1 MKKRTICAA
10 LLLAML
16 TALPVAAQMPTAPQE
31 GPRAAPTARIESGAL
46 PVLDTTPK
54 LDVEAAT
61 NGYLAQVQGEART
74 RSDAYAEGGA
84 WLTLF
89 HLLYGLAI
97 AGVLMGLGLSARLRD
112 WAEERTHS
120 RTYQAMIYGAIMVTA
135 VALLSLPLALYECYF
150 REQAYGLSNQ
160 SLARWA
166 GDFGLVFLL
175 TLAVTVPCLPI
186 FYAVIRAAHETWW
199 VWGGGLAILFLIV
212 QLIIAPVFIAPLF
225 NDHAPLPDGPL
236 KTKIAALAAAN
247 QISAGDIN
255 VSDASRQSNRI
266 SAHLSGFLG
275 TARITL
281 SDNLLRNGSEDEV
294 LAVVG
299 HEIGHYV
306 MGHTTRAILLQGLLV
321 LLGFGFAAW
330 LFPIAADFFG
340 GIWQVRRVDDIA
352 SLPALAALL
361 GLFAFLVMPASHS
374 ISRTAE
380 RQADLYAF
388 NAARKPDAFATLL
401 LKLAPHRK
409 LEPGNL
415 EEAVFY
421 RHPSARS
428 RIETAMA
435 WKAQHIAD
443 ADIREMAG
451 PGVIAP

>member
-16 TALPVAAQMPTAPQE
+16 TALPAAAQQE
-31 GPRAAPTARIESGAL
+31 GLRAAPTARIENGSL

-54 LDVEAAT
+54 LDVEVAT
-61 NGYLAQVQGEART
+61 SGYLARVQGDARK
-74 RSDAYAEGGA
+74 RSDDYAEGGA

-89 HLLYGLAI
+89 HLIYGTAI

-135 VALLSLPLALYECYF
+135 VALLSLPLALYECHL
-150 REQAYGLSNQ
+150 REQAYGLSNL

-166 GDFGLVFLL
+166 GDFGLVFLMA
-175 TLAVTVPCLPI
+175 LAVTVLCLPI
-186 FYAVIRAAHETWW
+186 FYAIIRAARETWW
-199 VWGGGLAILFLIV
+199 VWSGGLAILFLIV
-212 QLIIAPVFIAPLF
+212 QLVIAPVFIAPLF
-225 NDHAPLPDGPL
+225 NDHAPLLDGPL

-247 QISAGDIN
+247 QFSADDIN

-266 SAHLSGFLG
+266 SAHVSGFLG

-281 SDNLLRNGSEDEV
+281 SDNLLRNSSEDEV

-306 MGHTTRAILLQGLLV
+306 MGHTTRAILLQGLLM

-330 LFPIAADFFG
+330 VFPIAADFFG

-361 GLFAFLVMPASHS
+361 GLFAFLVMPVSHY
-374 ISRTAE
+374 ISRTDE
-380 RQADLYAF
+380 HQADLYGL
-388 NAARKPDAFATLL
+388 NAMRKPDAFATLL

-428 RIETAMA
+428 QIETAMA
-435 WKAQHIAD
+435 WKAHHIAD
-443 ADIREMAG
+443 PDIREMAG